1 MLRAISL
8 GDDEGSIAAARR
20 AIEDDIPDRRFAF
33 GGALQHLIRRSVRDE
48 RIEDELAWIDQQSPE
63 ILDID
68 APRVSQKYRAVQGV
82 ALAAWIHTLEP
93 AEVQRRLDLL
103 LDFVATLGFEPK
115 DNPEFHVNV
124 LLIRGD
130 TDKAI
135 EVALDSVFTKSVAT
149 HLNWRETFGQ
159 PHYAVLTEDPRVKD
173 ALARWEDEE
182 SALRGSVQSYFAD
195 LRAST

>member
-1 MLRAISL
+1 M
-8 GDDEGSIAAARR
+8 
-20 AIEDDIPDRRFAF
+20 
-33 GGALQHLIRRSVRDE
+33 
-48 RIEDELAWIDQQSPE
+48 
-63 ILDID
+63 
-68 APRVSQKYRAVQGV
+68 QGV

-93 AEVQRRLDLL
+93 AEVQRRLDVL
-103 LDFVATLGFEPK
+103 LDFVATLGFEPE

-135 EVALDSVFTKSVAT
+135 EVALDTVFTESVAT